1 MGPYNSF
8 LRIVIRI
15 DYINKDKISDMGPS
29 TGIQL
34 VLEPS
39 LRPQYLAHNRMNNK
53 NNEWNNPHGQVSNID
68 LEILEKSY

>member
-1 MGPYNSF
+1 
-8 LRIVIRI
+8 
-15 DYINKDKISDMGPS
+15 MGPS